1 MNAAQKNLA
10 ALQVSDQTLDNLIM
24 VANQNGALGAKLT
37 GGGKGGCMIA
47 LASDY
52 STAKKI
58 TTALTNQGAKATWI
72 QELGVYQYA

>member
-1 MNAAQKNLA
+1 MA
-10 ALQVSDQTLDNLIM
+10 T
-24 VANQNGALGAKLT
+24 QNGALGAKLT
-37 GGGKGGCMIA
+37 GGGKGGWTIA
-47 LASDY
+47 LAADY